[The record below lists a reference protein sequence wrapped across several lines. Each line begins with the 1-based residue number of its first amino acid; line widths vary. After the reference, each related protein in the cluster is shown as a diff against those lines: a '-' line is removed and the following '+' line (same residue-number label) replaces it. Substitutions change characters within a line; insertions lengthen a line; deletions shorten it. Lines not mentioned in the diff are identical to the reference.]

1 VNTVL
6 IPALVSAV
14 VAVVVALLASASD
27 RSRLRRE
34 FALEFA
40 SESAV
45 KTLLEQPDWKC
56 RTFETIK
63 KRLGGFDDD
72 ELRKLLV
79 RAGAVRAYRD
89 ADEAE
94 LWGLASRN
102 PELLKND

>member
-1 VNTVL
+1 VSNVL
-6 IPALVSAV
+6 VPAIVSAV
-14 VAVVVALLASASD
+14 VALVVALLTSATN

-40 SESAV
+40 AESAV
-45 KTLLEQPDWKC
+45 TALLQQPDWKC

-79 RAGAVRAYRD
+79 RAGAIRAFRD
-89 ADEAE
+89 SDKAE

-102 PELLKND
+102 PEFLKND